1 MDYGAIWKYVGLF
14 IGIVVLFL
22 IVAELYP
29 EAATAGDSLNA
40 SGMPLGTLY
49 RYSVAGCY

>member
-14 IGIVVLFL
+14 IGVVVLFL

-29 EAATAGDSLNA
+29 VASDAGDTLRYFRKTLNYEDTR
-40 SGMPLGTLY
+40 LGCL
-49 RYSVAGCY
+49 